1 MPACLDSGAMG
12 FAEADSV
19 GPGDGDANED
29 AKDAA
34 RHLAEDKEGDVRR
47 QKAPRT
53 VDKGVQKTARE
64 AAEAARERHDV
75 TTCQAAS
82 AGKPKKIIKSDIVNL
97 FVA

>member
-47 QKAPRT
+47 QKRHALWTRACRKQLGRQQKLYG
-53 VDKGVQKTARE
+53 KGTRL
-64 AAEAARERHDV
+64 
-75 TTCQAAS
+75 AAS
-82 AGKPKKIIKSDIVNL
+82 AGKPKKIIKSDIVNF